1 MNHRMKQLGCLLAVS
16 MLFGGCVATKS
27 TEPAPQPAP
36 AEQPSEAPVATTAEA
51 PVQAAPAVTPKAAP
65 KPAAPKAAPKAA
77 APVPDE
83 AAAATPA
90 EEKPCDLYNVEVAMD
105 ETTLN
110 VGKSVSLYVHVK
122 ANGFP
127 LTGHEAHGV
136 KVTFKGLGFASNPP
150 ASECLR
156 VHPNGSDIIYNVTA
170 ANAGTYDV
178 IADVAFYPT
187 RNCEASRVT
196 KQSNALTVNVK

>member
-16 MLFGGCVATKS
+16 MLFGGCVATKNA
-27 TEPAPQPAP
+27 EPAPQPAP
-36 AEQPSEAPVATTAEA
+36 AEQPSEAPVATMAEA
-51 PVQAAPAVTPKAAP
+51 PAAAPAVQPKAAP
-65 KPAAPKAAPKAA
+65 KPAASKAAPKAA
-77 APVPDE
+77 P
-83 AAAATPA
+83 AAAPA
-90 EEKPCDLYNVEVAMD
+90 EEKPCDLYDVEVAMD
-105 ETTLN
+105 ETALT

-136 KVTFKGLGFASNPP
+136 KVTFNGLGFASNPP

-178 IADVAFYPT
+178 VANVAFYPT
-187 RNCEASRVT
+187 RDCNASRVS
-196 KQSNALTVNVK
+196 KMSDPLTVTVK

>member
-16 MLFGGCVATKS
+16 MLFGGCVATKNA
-27 TEPAPQPAP
+27 EPAPQPAP
-36 AEQPSEAPVATTAEA
+36 AEQPSEAPVASMAEA
-51 PVQAAPAVTPKAAP
+51 PAAAPAAQPKAAP
-65 KPAAPKAAPKAA
+65 KPAAPKAAAKAA
-77 APVPDE
+77 PAAVTAP
-83 AAAATPA
+83 AASAPA
-90 EEKPCDLYNVEVAMD
+90 EEKPCDLYDVEMAMD
-105 ETTLN
+105 ETALT

-136 KVTFKGLGFASNPP
+136 KVTFNGMGFASNPP

-178 IADVAFYPT
+178 VANVAFYPT
-187 RNCEASRVT
+187 RDCNASRVS
-196 KQSNALTVNVK
+196 KMSNALTVTVK

>member
-16 MLFGGCVATKS
+16 MLFGGCVATKNA
-27 TEPAPQPAP
+27 EPAAQPAP
-36 AEQPSEAPVATTAEA
+36 AGQPSEAPVATTAEA
-51 PVQAAPAVTPKAAP
+51 PAAAPAAQPKAAP
-65 KPAAPKAAPKAA
+65 KPAASKAAPKAA
-77 APVPDE
+77 PAAVT
-83 AAAATPA
+83 AAAPA
-90 EEKPCDLYNVEVAMD
+90 EEKPCDLYNVEMAMD
-105 ETTLN
+105 ETALT

-136 KVTFKGLGFASNPP
+136 KVTFNGMGFASNPP

-178 IADVAFYPT
+178 VANVAFYPT
-187 RNCEASRVT
+187 RDCNASRVS
-196 KQSNALTVNVK
+196 KMSNALTVTVK